1 MIEFKRQVYKDALE
15 ELSLLLFQ
23 PKQFRHAG
31 YRPRTPAPQMI
42 QAEVTV
48 DVKIEIDVEDTSAES
63 S

>member
-1 MIEFKRQVYKDALE
+1 MYKDALE